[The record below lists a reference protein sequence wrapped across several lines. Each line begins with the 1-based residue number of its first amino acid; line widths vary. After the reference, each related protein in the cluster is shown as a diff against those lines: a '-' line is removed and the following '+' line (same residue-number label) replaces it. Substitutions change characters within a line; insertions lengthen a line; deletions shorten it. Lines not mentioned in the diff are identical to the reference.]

1 MIFFSSE
8 KMCVEQFIK
17 QEMQYIIKELQGN
30 KVTVPYCVGGSK
42 LEEQSQGYF
51 EEALSNFTKDFAY
64 GGAIRHLVDHGYTV
78 DRIIKEFQYPISR
91 ESIEKIVNQ
100 YLKEKSKQ
108 RNLNRKIRGLFN
120 KMKS

>member
-1 MIFFSSE
+1 
-8 KMCVEQFIK
+8 MCVGE
-17 QEMQYIIKELQGN
+17 
-30 KVTVPYCVGGSK
+30 SK

-100 YLKEKSKQ
+100 YLKEKTK
-108 RNLNRKIRGLFN
+108 
-120 KMKS
+120 

>member
-1 MIFFSSE
+1 MW
-8 KMCVEQFIK
+8 
-17 QEMQYIIKELQGN
+17 
-30 KVTVPYCVGGSK
+30 GGSK
-42 LEEQSQGYF
+42 LEEQSLGYF

-100 YLKEKSKQ
+100 YLKEKFK
-108 RNLNRKIRGLFN
+108 
-120 KMKS
+120 

>member
-1 MIFFSSE
+1 
-8 KMCVEQFIK
+8 MC
-17 QEMQYIIKELQGN
+17 G
-30 KVTVPYCVGGSK
+30 GGSQ
-42 LEEQSQGYF
+42 LEEQSQGYL

-100 YLKEKSKQ
+100 YLKEKSK
-108 RNLNRKIRGLFN
+108 
-120 KMKS
+120 